1 VIPDDLQ
8 SLANPPPFDD
18 ILSIF
23 AEDDWKHFQHDPAV
37 LTRRCYNFYAAYGA
51 AFRPRAILE
60 VGVRRGYS
68 AYALVRGAAGSVQ
81 RFVGLDFQEEGAE
94 LIAAARDLLVRLGVP
109 SVEIRDVDTQL
120 AFPALTGS
128 FSLVHVDAD
137 HSTRGALSDLANAL
151 PLLEPGGVIVVDD
164 YDHPPVAAG
173 VLAFLAVLE
182 PQTRHQ
188 RIANYRGHMLIWPG
202 SARFGQVELFSR
214 LPSWAVRLIEV
225 EDLVVAARLLAETQ
239 GTFALR
245 ALSTTSAR
253 ALAVL
258 AETSEG
264 TLPSGALPG
273 LQVLIDWSVAIAM
286 TAQNGRH
293 AQACAEALA
302 ELRNHVRYCVE
313 RSDISALPAFTGALD
328 LPARRDRDGATTRA
342 LLREFSVHAANFA
355 GRIAALLLTP

>member
-1 VIPDDLQ
+1 VTPSDLS

-23 AEDDWKHFQHDPAV
+23 VEEDWKHFQHDPAV

-60 VGVRRGYS
+60 IGVRRGYS
-68 AYALVRGAAGSVQ
+68 AHALVCGAAGSIE

-94 LIAAARDLLVRLGVP
+94 MIAGARDLLVRLGVA

-120 AFPALTGS
+120 SFPALTGT
-128 FSLVHVDAD
+128 FSLIHVDAD

-173 VLAFLAVLE
+173 VQAFLAVLG
-182 PQTRHQ
+182 PQTRRQ

-202 SARFGQVELFSR
+202 RERFGPVEVFSR
-214 LPSWAVRLIEV
+214 LPAWAAKLIEV
-225 EDLVVAARLLAETQ
+225 EDLVVAARLLAES
-239 GTFALR
+239 GGPFALR

-253 ALAVL
+253 ALAAL
-258 AETSEG
+258 DESRERSF
-264 TLPSGALPG
+264 PSGALPG
-273 LQVLIDWSVAIAM
+273 LQVLVDRAVAIAM
-286 TAQNGRH
+286 TAQNGPH

-302 ELRNHVRYCVE
+302 ELRTHVRYCVE
-313 RSDISALPAFTGALD
+313 RSEVSASPAFTGALD
-328 LPARRDRDGATTRA
+328 LPAHRDRDGATTRA
-342 LLREFSVHAANFA
+342 LLKEFSVHVANFA
-355 GRIAALLLTP
+355 GRVAAPLLTP